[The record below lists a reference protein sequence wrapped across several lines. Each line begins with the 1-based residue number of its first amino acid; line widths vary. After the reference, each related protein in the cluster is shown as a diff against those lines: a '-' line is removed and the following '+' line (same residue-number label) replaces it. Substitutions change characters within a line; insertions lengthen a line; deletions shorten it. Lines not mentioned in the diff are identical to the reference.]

1 MNNKHCIFL
10 SGVAALVTLPSFAQ
24 SKGASEKPMNIL
36 YIMSDDHSFQ
46 TISAYDH
53 RFIET
58 PNIDRIGNEGVVFTN
73 SFVAN
78 SISGPSRACM
88 LTGKHSHKNGF
99 IDNAHRFDG
108 SQQTFPKL
116 LQKAGYQT
124 AIVGKWHLT
133 SNPTGFDY
141 WNILIGQGDYYN
153 PYFIDNGKKV
163 QIEGYATN
171 ITTDLALEWLEN
183 KREKEKPFCLL
194 LHHKAPHRT
203 WMPDTCDLGAFDKV
217 KFPLPENFYDKYEG
231 RIAASEQ
238 EMNIFKDMDLVYD
251 LKMADKENEI
261 HTKTGLEG
269 YGRAMYKRMNPQ
281 QKAAWDA
288 YYDPIIKDFKAR
300 KLEGKELA
308 EWKYQRYMHD
318 YLSVIRSV
326 DRNIGRVLKYLEEKG
341 LLENTLVVYTSDQGF
356 YMGEHG
362 WFDKRFMY
370 EESFR
375 TPLLARFPHGK
386 KGKVSQMVQN
396 IDYAPT
402 FLEMAGVDIPEDI
415 QGVSLLP
422 LLKGERPKDWRKS
435 LYYHFYEYPAEH
447 AVKRHYGVRT
457 ERYKLIHFYNDIDAW
472 ELYDLKKD
480 PREMH
485 NLFGK
490 PGYEKITEKLKGE
503 LVKLQTQ
510 YDDPIES
517 VQIVKKMF
525 SKGLTPEEKIKLA
538 DEGPVCR
545 LLLRQWDKF
554 FGTSIENKKIEEEI
568 WTNITDVCWN
578 HKPAK
583 KKLSGYNRG
592 FRILAAA
599 ACLLLVVGTWYLI
612 TSRASLET
620 IILGPADTR
629 MTYVLPDS
637 SVVWLAA
644 GSTLSYQDDFLK
656 ERKVVLEGETSF
668 EVKKM
673 TGGSP
678 FRVYFKDALVEVK
691 GTEFNIKSD
700 DEVAEVTLFTGK
712 IDFQVTGQEAIEV
725 KPAQRITYYID
736 SKTIE
741 TETLDIEG
749 YDWRKE
755 EYNFTDKPLGELI
768 NLINKKYHTK
778 VCFENKKN
786 RDNLF
791 TGTIRKDEE
800 LAKVLRKISISF
812 GLNTRQEKD
821 TIILY

>member
-1 MNNKHCIFL
+1 MN
-10 SGVAALVTLPSFAQ
+10 A
-24 SKGASEKPMNIL
+24 
-36 YIMSDDHSFQ
+36 
-46 TISAYDH
+46 
-53 RFIET
+53 
-58 PNIDRIGNEGVVFTN
+58 
-73 SFVAN
+73 
-78 SISGPSRACM
+78 
-88 LTGKHSHKNGF
+88 
-99 IDNAHRFDG
+99 
-108 SQQTFPKL
+108 
-116 LQKAGYQT
+116 
-124 AIVGKWHLT
+124 
-133 SNPTGFDY
+133 
-141 WNILIGQGDYYN
+141 
-153 PYFIDNGKKV
+153 
-163 QIEGYATN
+163 
-171 ITTDLALEWLEN
+171 
-183 KREKEKPFCLL
+183 KEF
-194 LHHKAPHRT
+194 
-203 WMPDTCDLGAFDKV
+203 
-217 KFPLPENFYDKYEG
+217 
-231 RIAASEQ
+231 
-238 EMNIFKDMDLVYD
+238 
-251 LKMADKENEI
+251 
-261 HTKTGLEG
+261 
-269 YGRAMYKRMNPQ
+269 
-281 QKAAWDA
+281 
-288 YYDPIIKDFKAR
+288 
-300 KLEGKELA
+300 
-308 EWKYQRYMHD
+308 
-318 YLSVIRSV
+318 
-326 DRNIGRVLKYLEEKG
+326 
-341 LLENTLVVYTSDQGF
+341 
-356 YMGEHG
+356 
-362 WFDKRFMY
+362 
-370 EESFR
+370 
-375 TPLLARFPHGK
+375 
-386 KGKVSQMVQN
+386 
-396 IDYAPT
+396 
-402 FLEMAGVDIPEDI
+402 
-415 QGVSLLP
+415 
-422 LLKGERPKDWRKS
+422 
-435 LYYHFYEYPAEH
+435 
-447 AVKRHYGVRT
+447 
-457 ERYKLIHFYNDIDAW
+457 
-472 ELYDLKKD
+472 
-480 PREMH
+480 
-485 NLFGK
+485 
-490 PGYEKITEKLKGE
+490 
-503 LVKLQTQ
+503 
-510 YDDPIES
+510 

-592 FRILAAA
+592 FRILAAV

-620 IILGPADTR
+620 IVLGPADTR

-637 SVVWLAA
+637 SVVWLAT

>member
-1 MNNKHCIFL
+1 MN
-10 SGVAALVTLPSFAQ
+10 A
-24 SKGASEKPMNIL
+24 
-36 YIMSDDHSFQ
+36 
-46 TISAYDH
+46 
-53 RFIET
+53 
-58 PNIDRIGNEGVVFTN
+58 
-73 SFVAN
+73 
-78 SISGPSRACM
+78 
-88 LTGKHSHKNGF
+88 
-99 IDNAHRFDG
+99 
-108 SQQTFPKL
+108 
-116 LQKAGYQT
+116 
-124 AIVGKWHLT
+124 
-133 SNPTGFDY
+133 
-141 WNILIGQGDYYN
+141 
-153 PYFIDNGKKV
+153 
-163 QIEGYATN
+163 
-171 ITTDLALEWLEN
+171 
-183 KREKEKPFCLL
+183 KEF
-194 LHHKAPHRT
+194 
-203 WMPDTCDLGAFDKV
+203 
-217 KFPLPENFYDKYEG
+217 
-231 RIAASEQ
+231 
-238 EMNIFKDMDLVYD
+238 
-251 LKMADKENEI
+251 
-261 HTKTGLEG
+261 
-269 YGRAMYKRMNPQ
+269 
-281 QKAAWDA
+281 
-288 YYDPIIKDFKAR
+288 
-300 KLEGKELA
+300 
-308 EWKYQRYMHD
+308 
-318 YLSVIRSV
+318 
-326 DRNIGRVLKYLEEKG
+326 
-341 LLENTLVVYTSDQGF
+341 
-356 YMGEHG
+356 
-362 WFDKRFMY
+362 
-370 EESFR
+370 
-375 TPLLARFPHGK
+375 
-386 KGKVSQMVQN
+386 
-396 IDYAPT
+396 
-402 FLEMAGVDIPEDI
+402 
-415 QGVSLLP
+415 
-422 LLKGERPKDWRKS
+422 
-435 LYYHFYEYPAEH
+435 
-447 AVKRHYGVRT
+447 
-457 ERYKLIHFYNDIDAW
+457 
-472 ELYDLKKD
+472 
-480 PREMH
+480 
-485 NLFGK
+485 
-490 PGYEKITEKLKGE
+490 
-503 LVKLQTQ
+503 
-510 YDDPIES
+510 

-620 IILGPADTR
+620 IVLGPADTR

-812 GLNTRQEKD
+812 GLNTRQEKY

>member
-1 MNNKHCIFL
+1 M
-10 SGVAALVTLPSFAQ
+10 A
-24 SKGASEKPMNIL
+24 
-36 YIMSDDHSFQ
+36 
-46 TISAYDH
+46 
-53 RFIET
+53 
-58 PNIDRIGNEGVVFTN
+58 
-73 SFVAN
+73 
-78 SISGPSRACM
+78 
-88 LTGKHSHKNGF
+88 
-99 IDNAHRFDG
+99 
-108 SQQTFPKL
+108 
-116 LQKAGYQT
+116 
-124 AIVGKWHLT
+124 
-133 SNPTGFDY
+133 
-141 WNILIGQGDYYN
+141 
-153 PYFIDNGKKV
+153 
-163 QIEGYATN
+163 
-171 ITTDLALEWLEN
+171 
-183 KREKEKPFCLL
+183 LL
-194 LHHKAPHRT
+194 L
-203 WMPDTCDLGAFDKV
+203 
-217 KFPLPENFYDKYEG
+217 
-231 RIAASEQ
+231 
-238 EMNIFKDMDLVYD
+238 
-251 LKMADKENEI
+251 
-261 HTKTGLEG
+261 KT
-269 YGRAMYKRMNPQ
+269 
-281 QKAAWDA
+281 
-288 YYDPIIKDFKAR
+288 
-300 KLEGKELA
+300 
-308 EWKYQRYMHD
+308 
-318 YLSVIRSV
+318 
-326 DRNIGRVLKYLEEKG
+326 
-341 LLENTLVVYTSDQGF
+341 
-356 YMGEHG
+356 
-362 WFDKRFMY
+362 
-370 EESFR
+370 
-375 TPLLARFPHGK
+375 
-386 KGKVSQMVQN
+386 
-396 IDYAPT
+396 
-402 FLEMAGVDIPEDI
+402 
-415 QGVSLLP
+415 
-422 LLKGERPKDWRKS
+422 
-435 LYYHFYEYPAEH
+435 
-447 AVKRHYGVRT
+447 
-457 ERYKLIHFYNDIDAW
+457 
-472 ELYDLKKD
+472 
-480 PREMH
+480 
-485 NLFGK
+485 
-490 PGYEKITEKLKGE
+490 
-503 LVKLQTQ
+503 
-510 YDDPIES
+510 
-517 VQIVKKMF
+517 
-525 SKGLTPEEKIKLA
+525 
-538 DEGPVCR
+538 
-545 LLLRQWDKF
+545 
-554 FGTSIENKKIEEEI
+554 KKIEEEI

-791 TGTIRKDEE
+791 TGTIRKDED